1 MSSRYRATIA
11 ISNFDA
17 LANSCP
23 SARIN
28 FDSMIDPLPRFS
40 CVFSSLPR
48 FHIFLT
54 NPFVSD
60 EIGASNLDHIK
71 IYSTIG

>member
-1 MSSRYRATIA
+1 MSSRYRATIVIA
-11 ISNFDA
+11 NFDA
-17 LANSCP
+17 LANSYP
-23 SARIN
+23 SARLVL
-28 FDSMIDPLPRFS
+28 SLVS
-40 CVFSSLPR
+40 HASSLPR
-48 FHIFLT
+48 FRIFLT